1 METTT
6 GGFKQVLG
14 SGSSGVVY
22 KGVIGDHSSKKLVAV
37 KVLEKMHE
45 MEGHDVREF
54 TTEVTIIGETNHKNL
69 ARLVGF
75 CDEGQHRLLVYE
87 FMSNGSL
94 ADLLFRREVRP
105 NWYTRTQIAYSIAR
119 GLAYLHEECIT
130 QIIHCDIKPQN
141 ILLDDS
147 MTAKISDFG
156 ISKLMKA
163 NQTRTTTAI
172 RGTKGYLAPEWFRNV
187 PVTAKVDVHSFGIL
201 LLELVCCRKNFM
213 MEVEKEEE
221 MVLVDWAYDCYCQR
235 KLHKLVEEDKE
246 AMEDMKRVERF
257 VKVGIWCIQED
268 PSLRP
273 GMKKVVH
280 MLEGA
285 VLVSKPPDPR
295 RWPAEWTALSFTPA
309 DICGLMRADTGSGA
323 CGFNSYCQIE
333 DAQFPNCKCPN
344 GYKFLDPSDESRG
357 CLKTFPPQDCSSS
370 AGEED
375 GQFDLV
381 EMVNTIFP
389 SGDYEYYQSISEDMC
404 RDLCLSDCLCDAV
417 TYESASCWK
426 KRAPLTNGYMDQ
438 ENTGKTLLKIRRQ
451 NSTYSTAGERKKN
464 DQSRKL
470 MATAG
475 WVLLGSSVFVNL
487 MFIVGSCPWRKKN
500 RRMNRVGDES
510 DEAMESANLQRFTYR
525 EMESATGGFKQVLG
539 SGASGTVYK
548 GVLGERA
555 GELVAV
561 KVLDNMPERDGHD
574 VREFA
579 TEVKIIGGTNH
590 KNLVKL
596 VGYCNE
602 GQHLLLVYEFMSNG
616 SLADSLFGGG
626 EGTFPRPNWY
636 TRTQIAYSVARGL
649 VYLHD
654 ECSTQIIHCDIK
666 PQNILLDQGM
676 TARISDFGISK
687 LMKTDQTRTTTAIRG
702 TKGYLAPEWFRNV
715 PVTAKVDVHSF
726 GIVLLEL
733 VCCRKSFLLD
743 FEKEEEMVLVDWAYD
758 CYSRGKLYKLVE
770 KDEDA
775 MEDLKKVER
784 FVKVALWCI
793 QEDPSLRPGMKKV
806 VHMLEG
812 AVLVSEPPDPSSFM
826 SAI

>member
-1 METTT
+1 MANCQPTLCLSLSLLLLLLCSKPVNSQQPQANISLGSSLAAGASQDYWLSPSGDFAFGFQQVTGGGRGNSFLLAIWFNRIPQRTVVWSANRNELVPDGSTIKLTEDGNLILADPSGRPVWNPNSVGSGVSYGALLDTGNFVLADRNATVLWESFDQPTDTILPMQTLARGTELIAKYSRTNYSNGRFKLDFQTDGNLEFETTHYPQMRSNYPYYESAT
-6 GGFKQVLG
+6 VTADNLSYNQ
-14 SGSSGVVY
+14 SGSLFIASTNGTILGNVFDNRESRNDFYQRVTIDHDGVVRQY
-22 KGVIGDHSSKKLVAV
+22 VHPK
-37 KVLEKMHE
+37 
-45 MEGHDVREF
+45 
-54 TTEVTIIGETNHKNL
+54 
-69 ARLVGF
+69 
-75 CDEGQHRLLVYE
+75 
-87 FMSNGSL
+87 
-94 ADLLFRREVRP
+94 
-105 NWYTRTQIAYSIAR
+105 
-119 GLAYLHEECIT
+119 
-130 QIIHCDIKPQN
+130 
-141 ILLDDS
+141 
-147 MTAKISDFG
+147 
-156 ISKLMKA
+156 
-163 NQTRTTTAI
+163 
-172 RGTKGYLAPEWFRNV
+172 RN
-187 PVTAKVDVHSFGIL
+187 
-201 LLELVCCRKNFM
+201 NM
-213 MEVEKEEE
+213 
-221 MVLVDWAYDCYCQR
+221 
-235 KLHKLVEEDKE
+235 
-246 AMEDMKRVERF
+246 
-257 VKVGIWCIQED
+257 
-268 PSLRP
+268 
-273 GMKKVVH
+273 
-280 MLEGA
+280 
-285 VLVSKPPDPR
+285 

>member
-1 METTT
+1 MANCQPTLCLSLSLLLLLLCSKPVNSQQPQANISLGSSLAAGASQDYWLSPSGDFAFGFQQVT
-6 GGFKQVLG
+6 GGGRGNSFLLAIWFNRIPQRTVVWSANRNELVPDGSTIKLTEDGNLILTKDGSLMLADPSGRQVWGPNGVGPGVSYGVLYDTGNFVLTDRKGVVLWGSFDQPTDTILPTQIMKKGTEVISKYSSTNYSTGRFKFMFQTDGNLVAYTTFYPQTVRNYAYWASATKSTG
-14 SGSSGVVY
+14 NSVTFNESGSVFLSSDNGTILLYVFTNQEPTQDLHQRLTIDHD
-22 KGVIGDHSSKKLVAV
+22 GVIRLYAYPKQSSTSA
-37 KVLEKMHE
+37 
-45 MEGHDVREF
+45 G
-54 TTEVTIIGETNHKNL
+54 
-69 ARLVGF
+69 
-75 CDEGQHRLLVYE
+75 
-87 FMSNGSL
+87 
-94 ADLLFRREVRP
+94 
-105 NWYTRTQIAYSIAR
+105 
-119 GLAYLHEECIT
+119 
-130 QIIHCDIKPQN
+130 
-141 ILLDDS
+141 
-147 MTAKISDFG
+147 
-156 ISKLMKA
+156 
-163 NQTRTTTAI
+163 
-172 RGTKGYLAPEWFRNV
+172 
-187 PVTAKVDVHSFGIL
+187 
-201 LLELVCCRKNFM
+201 
-213 MEVEKEEE
+213 
-221 MVLVDWAYDCYCQR
+221 
-235 KLHKLVEEDKE
+235 
-246 AMEDMKRVERF
+246 
-257 VKVGIWCIQED
+257 
-268 PSLRP
+268 
-273 GMKKVVH
+273 
-280 MLEGA
+280 
-285 VLVSKPPDPR
+285 R